1 MTAIEYGENDTRH
14 GAVRHRKAG
23 LFKRW
28 ADYRQSRKECR
39 AVAHLSD
46 RMLRDIGADDH
57 IKVSPDA
64 SPFGSWLEALSRYLS

>member
-23 LFKRW
+23 LFKRS
-28 ADYRQSRKECR
+28 AGDRHIRR
-39 AVAHLSD
+39 TARTLNRLDD

-57 IKVSPDA
+57 IKVNPDA
-64 SPFGSWLEALSRYLS
+64 SPFGSWLEVLSRYLS